1 MFLDE
6 IIFDEMFFY
15 KKVDDQN
22 HSGQKN
28 VKRFIETKTN
38 LHFSN
43 LKYHF
48 LQKIDQFLVN

>member
-6 IIFDEMFFY
+6 MFFNN
-15 KKVDDQN
+15 KVDDQN

-28 VKRFIETKTN
+28 VKRLIETKTN

-48 LQKIDQFLVN
+48 LQKIDQFLVD